1 MKYVAVKSAKS
12 LPWWKVLFI
21 EGADDTVGTVVSV
34 DAGSSATCPC
44 FIYRGSGNIDMIIS
58 ENRGT
63 VC

>member
-34 DAGSSATCPC
+34 DAGSSATCPR
-44 FIYRGSGNIDMIIS
+44 FIYIQR
-58 ENRGT
+58 
-63 VC
+63 VWQH